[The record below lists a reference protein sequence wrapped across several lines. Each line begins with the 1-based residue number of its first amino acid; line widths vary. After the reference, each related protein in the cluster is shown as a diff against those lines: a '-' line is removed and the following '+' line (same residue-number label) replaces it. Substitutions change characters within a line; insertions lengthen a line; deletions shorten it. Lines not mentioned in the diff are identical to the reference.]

1 MSQSVDI
8 RNQQQKQEGR
18 QHPHTPRKLRI
29 NPPSPEATRP
39 TPRTNGSGPDRTG
52 SPEATRSA
60 SGFTLPKRDL
70 ASTKEASRRMNIL
83 ADSISP
89 RKLPEDRFNSI
100 VKQLNFASSVD
111 GSGSR
116 SSSGGTQSNDGQSVA
131 GASEVGNNVSVSVN
145 GGGKQTHK
153 KHPRPRKL
161 SVHHAPERVNGVNGV
176 GGDG

>member
-8 RNQQQKQEGR
+8 RNQQQQQHQEGR
-18 QHPHTPRKLRI
+18 PHPHTPRKLRT

-39 TPRTNGSGPDRTG
+39 ASRTNGSAPMSTG
-52 SPEATRSA
+52 SPEATRSSS

-70 ASTKEASRRMNIL
+70 AFTKEASRRMNIL

-116 SSSGGTQSNDGQSVA
+116 SISGGTQSNDGQSVA
-131 GASEVGNNVSVSVN
+131 GASEVGRNVN
-145 GGGKQTHK
+145 GGGGGKLTHK

-161 SVHHAPERVNGVNGV
+161 SVHRAPERVDGI
-176 GGDG
+176 GGDGG

>member
-8 RNQQQKQEGR
+8 RNQQQQQQEGR
-18 QHPHTPRKLRI
+18 RHPHTPRKLRI

-83 ADSISP
+83 SDTISP

-131 GASEVGNNVSVSVN
+131 GASEVSNHVNVN
-145 GGGKQTHK
+145 GAGKPTHK

-161 SVHHAPERVNGVNGV
+161 SLHHAPERVNGV
-176 GGDG
+176 GGDGG